1 MASLFVYN
9 VIFNEVIAFYFV
21 NLQNLVRVFSLLK
34 VIVIIFDT
42 YLFM

>member
-21 NLQNLVRVFSLLK
+21 NLQNLVRVFSLS
-34 VIVIIFDT
+34 VT
-42 YLFM
+42 C